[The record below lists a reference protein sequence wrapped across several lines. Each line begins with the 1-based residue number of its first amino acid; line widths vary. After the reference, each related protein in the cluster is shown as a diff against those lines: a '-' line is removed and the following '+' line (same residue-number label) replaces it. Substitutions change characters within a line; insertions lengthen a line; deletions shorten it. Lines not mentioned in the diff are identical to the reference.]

1 MNVKKLSQLHKKTL
15 KILGIR
21 LYTVGPANHE
31 IKVGYGFAHG
41 LTVTIVHLVLGSL
54 FTNADKNNMV
64 DTAHWSTTSKLQTKI
79 IIAGII
85 E

>member
-1 MNVKKLSQLHKKTL
+1 MSRSFPSCIKKLSKFW
-15 KILGIR
+15 GR

-54 FTNADKNNMV
+54 FTNADKNKMV

>member
-1 MNVKKLSQLHKKTL
+1 MSRSFPSCIKKLSKFW
-15 KILGIR
+15 GR

-54 FTNADKNNMV
+54 FSADRNNMV
-64 DTAHWSTTSKLQTKI
+64 HTAHWSTTSKLQTKI

>member
-1 MNVKKLSQLHKKTL
+1 MSRSFPSCIRKLSKFW
-15 KILGIR
+15 GR

-54 FTNADKNNMV
+54 LCRQEQYGSYCTLVYN
-64 DTAHWSTTSKLQTKI
+64 I
-79 IIAGII
+79 
-85 E
+85 